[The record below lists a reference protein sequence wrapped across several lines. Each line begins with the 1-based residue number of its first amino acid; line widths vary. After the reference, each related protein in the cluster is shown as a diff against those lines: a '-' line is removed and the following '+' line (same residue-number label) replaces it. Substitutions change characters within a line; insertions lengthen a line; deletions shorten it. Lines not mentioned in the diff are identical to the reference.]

1 MIITKLR
8 YEALLDTISELQ
20 NGIKIRDQYI
30 ENLKKDIRVIKHDR
44 DIMFNIIKGNDPFN
58 IDYPNKDKGVKFR

>member
-44 DIMFNIIKGNDPFN
+44 DIMLNIIKGTDPFD
-58 IDYPNKDKGVKFR
+58 IDYPNDKGVKFR

>member
-1 MIITKLR
+1 MIITKIR

-20 NGIKIRDQYI
+20 NGIKLRDQYI
-30 ENLKKDIRVIKHDR
+30 ENLRKNIKAITRDR
-44 DIMFNIIKGNDPFN
+44 DIMLNIIKGNDPFN

>member
-20 NGIKIRDQYI
+20 NGIKLRDQYI

-44 DIMFNIIKGNDPFN
+44 DLMLNIIKGNDPFN
-58 IDYPNKDKGVKFR
+58 IDYPNDKGVKFR

>member
-1 MIITKLR
+1 MIITKAR

-20 NGIKIRDQYI
+20 NGIKLRDQYI
-30 ENLKKDIRVIKHDR
+30 ENLKKDIKVVERDR
-44 DIMFNIIKGNDPFN
+44 DLMLNIIKGNDPFN